1 MRGCEVHYLHAA
13 CEGYEVLKTL
23 RKIDY
28 PRKLIETLMNAKTG
42 AVTSGVLA
50 PLVLFYMLIDHVA
63 ITIIVALTAGQVILF
78 IIRMIIVR
86 GTLQI
91 ISTADKSRVD
101 RGLKYYLLLLFGST
115 FLYGITG
122 LVIFVY
128 ADMNTMFFFIM
139 IISGLSAGSI
149 STLSPVYHAVF
160 IYNTVM
166 ILIFI
171 LTLLYLGTT
180 SVHYFVAFFFMIY
193 LFIVLPSS
201 FRIYKALRDSFEQ
214 REKIKMLNSSLKEK
228 VKELEEKNRSFQDL
242 LDITMETIV
251 IFDADTKIVDI
262 NQSGLDLFR
271 LTEKR
276 EVLGRS
282 ITDFVPENELSKM
295 QESLRHVISEPYEIE
310 LKKDD
315 GMLFPTLSSGRDMV
329 IDGEKVRIGTIWDL
343 TQIKEKDRLLFQQS
357 RQAAMGEMIGNIA
370 HQWRQPLNALG
381 LLMQNTYYSFESG
394 ELDEEQL
401 RRSTEKGQRLM
412 QNMSQTIDDFR
423 DFFKPNKEVEHF
435 SVSSAVNNAV
445 ELVSASYKN
454 SAITLERILDDEL
467 MLDGYPNEFSQVF
480 LNILSN
486 AKDALQI
493 TSPDKAAVRIKS
505 YNTDK
510 SVIVEIEDNAG
521 GIDEKIIQKIF
532 EPYFTTKHRDVGT
545 GIGLYMSKMIIE
557 NNMNGKIK
565 VVNTVEGARFT
576 ITIPF
581 LGEQEC

>member
-1 MRGCEVHYLHAA
+1 M
-13 CEGYEVLKTL
+13 LKTL
-23 RKIDY
+23 SKIDY
-28 PRKLIETLMNAKTG
+28 PRELIETLLNARAG
-42 AVTSGVLA
+42 AVTSGVIA

-63 ITIIVALTAGQVILF
+63 ITMIAALTAGQIILF
-78 IIRMIIVR
+78 IIRMMIAKS
-86 GTLQI
+86 TLQI
-91 ISTADKSRVD
+91 ISTADKSRVE
-101 RGLKYYLLLLFGST
+101 RSLKYYLLLLFGST

-122 LVIFVY
+122 LITFVY

-139 IISGLSAGSI
+139 VVSGLSAGSI

-166 ILIFI
+166 VLIFI

-214 REKIKMLNSSLKEK
+214 REKIEMLNNSLKEK

-251 IFDADTKIVDI
+251 IFDVDNKIVDI

-271 LTEKR
+271 LKEKD

-282 ITDFVPENELSKM
+282 ITDFVPESELPKM
-295 QESLRHVISEPYEIE
+295 QESVRHVTSEPYEIE

-343 TQIKEKDRLLFQQS
+343 TQVKEKDRLLFQQS

-394 ELDEEQL
+394 ELDKEQL

-423 DFFKPNKEVEHF
+423 DFFKPNKEVERF

-454 SAITLERILDDEL
+454 NAITLEQILDDEL
-467 MLDGYPNEFSQVF
+467 MLDGYPNEFSQVL

-505 YNTDK
+505 YNIDK
-510 SVIVEIEDNAG
+510 SVIVEVEDNAG

-532 EPYFTTKHRDVGT
+532 EPYFTTKQRDVGT

-565 VVNTVEGARFT
+565 VMNTVEGARFS
-576 ITIPF
+576 ITIPLF
-581 LGEQEC
+581 GEQEC